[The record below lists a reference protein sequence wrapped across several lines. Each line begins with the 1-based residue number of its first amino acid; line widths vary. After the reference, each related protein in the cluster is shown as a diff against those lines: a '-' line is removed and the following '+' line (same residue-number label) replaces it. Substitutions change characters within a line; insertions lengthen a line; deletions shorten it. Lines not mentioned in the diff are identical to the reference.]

1 MEEYFDV
8 FRINIR
14 VSYRGAI
21 PKQLSRWFS
30 EATEATGLVKIYFT
44 LYDAA
49 WSFNNLIY
57 DVRRL
62 LSEQIS

>member
-49 WSFNNLIY
+49 
-57 DVRRL
+57 
-62 LSEQIS
+62 